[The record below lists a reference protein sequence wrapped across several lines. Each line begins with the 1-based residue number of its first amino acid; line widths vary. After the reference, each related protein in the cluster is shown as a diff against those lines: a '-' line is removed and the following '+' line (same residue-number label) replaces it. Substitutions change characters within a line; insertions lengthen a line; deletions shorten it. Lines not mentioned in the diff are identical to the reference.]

1 MYFIQ
6 HCFICRPS
14 DSAVPEDADN
24 SALFSGWKHDSLTM
38 VAKLKTNRISITM
51 AQDHYLTY
59 AAS

>member
-1 MYFIQ
+1 M
-6 HCFICRPS
+6 CRPS
-14 DSAVPEDADN
+14 DSAVQEDAENSPIN
-24 SALFSGWKHDSLTM
+24 SALFSGWKHVSFAM